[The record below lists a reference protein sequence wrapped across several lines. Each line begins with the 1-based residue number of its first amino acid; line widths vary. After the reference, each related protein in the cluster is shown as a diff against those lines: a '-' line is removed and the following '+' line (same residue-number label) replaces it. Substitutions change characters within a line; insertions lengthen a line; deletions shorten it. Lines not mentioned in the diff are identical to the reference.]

1 MTNSK
6 TNDQA
11 ALKLHDAKLGIANKY
26 PTLSKTFEEAY
37 AITSTVL
44 KSIHSNLNHLKSKR
58 NILSQEN
65 INKDKTMLTFL
76 DNGKL
81 VKQIF
86 LQQKF
91 F

>member
-11 ALKLHDAKLGIANKY
+11 ALKLHDANKY

-37 AITSTVL
+37 SITLTVL
-44 KSIHSNLNHLKSKR
+44 KSIHSNLNHLKSKW

-65 INKDKTMLTFL
+65 INKDKTILTFI

-81 VKQIF
+81 VKQII
-86 LQQKF
+86 LQQTF